1 MSSIGNSGAR
11 SCGPMGCPVPG
22 WSGGGSGVLR
32 SAWMLY
38 HLVGSS
44 FSESRYFVVMSA
56 GFRAITDLLVFSGT
70 RLGVRR
76 APQNGGGADGGLALA
91 KRVSA
96 ALNFSA

>member
-1 MSSIGNSGAR
+1 MSSIGNSGAK

-56 GFRAITDLLVFSGT
+56 GFRAIADLLVLCGT
-70 RLGVRR
+70 RLVVRR
-76 APQNGGGADGGLALA
+76 APQITLKERQPVARLGWRGWSPAFA
-91 KRVSA
+91 
-96 ALNFSA
+96 